1 MLTKW
6 SLPYEVYILP
16 WGEWEIKDCQ
26 WGSDVTRISSEQQL
40 EWDVEDRL
48 KGNKETPGSLSK
60 QSEFEMMANLPK
72 VVTMGLEVSGQ
83 IQESLRI

>member
-1 MLTKW
+1 M
-6 SLPYEVYILP
+6 
-16 WGEWEIKDCQ
+16 
-26 WGSDVTRISSEQQL
+26 
-40 EWDVEDRL
+40 EDRL
-48 KGNKETPGSLSK
+48 KGNRETPGSLSK